1 MIAIIIDDE
10 PKARNVLRVLL
21 EENCPEVS
29 VIFEA
34 EDLLSGVALIKKEKP
49 QMVFLD
55 IEMPEHSGL
64 EIVNFINKESFKFEI
79 IFTTAYSE
87 YAIKA
92 FQLAAID
99 YILKPVRPSQVKQAV
114 DRAIQFIGKSNI
126 NLKLDALQ
134 QGMQSASFKKIAL
147 PIADGIRFVSLDD
160 LIILEAD
167 GMYTKI
173 TMKDET
179 TTIISKPLKHF
190 ADLLES
196 YPAFYK
202 PHRSYLIHLRYI
214 KQYVKSDGG
223 YVIMD
228 TGHSVSIA
236 KDKKDEFLKIMS
248 SL

>member
-10 PKARNVLRVLL
+10 PKARSVLRVLL
-21 EENCPEVS
+21 EENCPEVE
-29 VIFEA
+29 VIYEA
-34 EDLLSGVALIKKEKP
+34 EDLLGGVALIKKEKP
-49 QMVFLD
+49 QLVFLD

-64 EIVNFINKESFKFEI
+64 EIVNFIDKESFKFEI

-99 YILKPVRPSQVKQAV
+99 YILKPVRPSQVKKAV
-114 DRAIQFIGKSNI
+114 GRAIQFIGKSNI

-134 QGMQSASFKKIAL
+134 QGIQSASFKKIAL
-147 PIADGIRFVSLDD
+147 PVADGIRFVSFDELV
-160 LIILEAD
+160 ILEAD

-173 TMKDET
+173 IMKDES
-179 TTIISKPLKHF
+179 TIVISKPLKHF
-190 ADLLES
+190 VDLLDA

-202 PHRSYLIHLRYI
+202 PHRSYLIHLKYI

-223 YVIMD
+223 YVVMETD
-228 TGHSVSIA
+228 HSVSIA
-236 KDKKDEFLKIMS
+236 KDKREDFLEIMAG
-248 SL
+248 L

>member
-10 PKARNVLRVLL
+10 PKARNVLRVLI
-21 EENCPEVS
+21 EENCPEVNA
-29 VIFEA
+29 IYEA
-34 EDLLSGVALIKKEKP
+34 EDLMSGVALIKEIKP
-49 QMVFLD
+49 QLVFLD

-64 EIVNFINKESFKFEI
+64 EIVNYVNKESFEFEI

-114 DRAIQFIGKSNI
+114 DRAVQFIGKSHV

-147 PIADGIRFVSLDD
+147 PVADGIRFVSFDD
-160 LIILEAD
+160 LVILEAD

-173 TMKDET
+173 TMLDGS
-179 TTIISKPLKHF
+179 IIVISKPLKHF

-202 PHRSYLIHLRYI
+202 PHRSYMIHLKYI

-223 YVIMD
+223 YVIMETD
-228 TGHSVSIA
+228 HSVSIA
-236 KDKKDEFLKIMS
+236 KDKRDDFLKIMAC
-248 SL
+248 L

>member
-10 PKARNVLRVLL
+10 PKARNVLRVLI

-29 VIFEA
+29 AIYEA
-34 EDLLSGVALIKKEKP
+34 EDLMSGVALIKEIKP
-49 QMVFLD
+49 QLVFLD

-64 EIVNFINKESFKFEI
+64 EIVNYVNKESFEFEI

-114 DRAIQFIGKSNI
+114 DRAVQFIGKSHV

-147 PIADGIRFVSLDD
+147 PVADGIRFVSFDD
-160 LIILEAD
+160 LVILEAD

-173 TMKDET
+173 TMLDGS
-179 TTIISKPLKHF
+179 IIVISKPLKHF

-202 PHRSYLIHLRYI
+202 PHRSYMIHLKYI

-223 YVIMD
+223 YVIMETD
-228 TGHSVSIA
+228 HSVSIA
-236 KDKKDEFLKIMS
+236 KDKRDDFLKIMA